1 MKDLENLSK
10 NELIAEIEKLR
21 EIKSFESEFF
31 DNELLLQIAEN
42 YPHSYMSIVKKD
54 LTIDFTS
61 GQEFKKQNL
70 DPKSFIGL
78 SLNEIFG
85 EHTPFVTEKY
95 LKAFKGEE
103 ISFELFINNQHQ
115 LYKVVPLYDSN
126 QNISRIL
133 AVVENITES
142 KKAEIT
148 LKESEERFHQM
159 FEKHNAVML
168 LIEPETGKII
178 DANLSAQKFY
188 GYSDETFKQMIIQ
201 DINSL
206 PEEKVL
212 ELRKQAQK
220 ENKNYFVFPHCLAS
234 GEIRTVEVHSS
245 PIIINKKQILF
256 SIVHDITERKQA
268 EEALVKS
275 QALVNDAQRMA
286 KLGGFD
292 FDVKTMSQT
301 WTEETFRIME
311 VDFIGSAPAVPEGVD
326 FIAQEYRPMANKAIQ
341 EAMEQGKPYDQE
353 WEVDTAKGN
362 RKWVRAIGKANK
374 VNGKIKSISGS
385 LQDIT
390 ERKQVEENLREEKK
404 FNENLLETANSF
416 IIVLD
421 KNASIILFNRYAEKL
436 SGYKKEEV
444 MGKNWF
450 TTFIPKQNDS
460 EIPEVFDDVLKEM
473 PKVSSYENP
482 ILCKN
487 GVEKLINW
495 ENSLLKNDKGEILG
509 ILSIG
514 ADITERKQAEKDLS
528 ESEEKLNLI
537 INSSPVGICTV
548 DMLGNFV
555 TTNQAYERMVG
566 YSKEELVR
574 LSFFEVTHPNDRP
587 KNKKLFQEMFS
598 LETTD
603 FSMEKRYIRKGG
615 EEIKVSVHAIG
626 IRDAEGNVIYGTAFV
641 DDITERK
648 QAEKD
653 LQKSELKYRNQAN
666 FLDVVTENSPFAM
679 WVSDAKGIM
688 IRANQALRNIL
699 NLTDDMI
706 IGKYNVLHDEN
717 LDAQGFMPTVE
728 AVYNDLKSSR
738 FTMYWTGTKAGNVD
752 LSVANELWIDVSMFP
767 ITDEAGKLVNV
778 VCQYVDITER
788 KQAEEEKAK
797 IYNSIQTAVY
807 IYDFVKSKND
817 YINPEYTK
825 LLGWTIDDIN
835 KMGNKFTELFHP
847 DDFKQLAKHM
857 QIVSEDTEDNTH
869 ILEYRFKHKNGQWR
883 WCLSYDT
890 PFQRKVNG
898 DVEKMIGSFID
909 ITERKQAEEKLRNLS
924 TVVEQSSEGIAI
936 ADMEGNIL
944 YANNAWALL
953 HSYETKEELIGKPLS
968 IFHNQKQIE
977 KDVIPFNQKVKENGF
992 HTGEVGH
999 IRKDGTPF
1007 PTLMSSTFLKDEQGN
1022 PYAIAGLAK
1031 DITERKQ
1038 VEEVIKNQA
1047 TKWQT
1052 TFNAMSDSVSII
1064 DLDGK
1069 ISQYNAATLSLFN
1082 VNEEDIKEKKC
1093 FELVHGTKEFFNDC
1107 PLVRMKDSS
1116 QPESMTFKEKE
1127 RWLKVNIDPIFNS
1140 KNELTGAVHVVS
1152 NITERKKIENEVLK
1166 YQENLEELVVERTE
1180 NLEKKNKEL
1189 ERFNDLFVDRE
1200 FRIKELKER
1209 ILKLESE

>member
-1 MKDLENLSK
+1 
-10 NELIAEIEKLR
+10 
-21 EIKSFESEFF
+21 
-31 DNELLLQIAEN
+31 
-42 YPHSYMSIVKKD
+42 
-54 LTIDFTS
+54 
-61 GQEFKKQNL
+61 
-70 DPKSFIGL
+70 
-78 SLNEIFG
+78 
-85 EHTPFVTEKY
+85 
-95 LKAFKGEE
+95 
-103 ISFELFINNQHQ
+103 
-115 LYKVVPLYDSN
+115 
-126 QNISRIL
+126 
-133 AVVENITES
+133 
-142 KKAEIT
+142 
-148 LKESEERFHQM
+148 
-159 FEKHNAVML
+159 
-168 LIEPETGKII
+168 
-178 DANLSAQKFY
+178 
-188 GYSDETFKQMIIQ
+188 
-201 DINSL
+201 
-206 PEEKVL
+206 
-212 ELRKQAQK
+212 
-220 ENKNYFVFPHCLAS
+220 
-234 GEIRTVEVHSS
+234 
-245 PIIINKKQILF
+245 
-256 SIVHDITERKQA
+256 
-268 EEALVKS
+268 
-275 QALVNDAQRMA
+275 
-286 KLGGFD
+286 
-292 FDVKTMSQT
+292 
-301 WTEETFRIME
+301 
-311 VDFIGSAPAVPEGVD
+311 
-326 FIAQEYRPMANKAIQ
+326 
-341 EAMEQGKPYDQE
+341 
-353 WEVDTAKGN
+353 
-362 RKWVRAIGKANK
+362 
-374 VNGKIKSISGS
+374 
-385 LQDIT
+385 
-390 ERKQVEENLREEKK
+390 
-404 FNENLLETANSF
+404 
-416 IIVLD
+416 
-421 KNASIILFNRYAEKL
+421 
-436 SGYKKEEV
+436 
-444 MGKNWF
+444 
-450 TTFIPKQNDS
+450 
-460 EIPEVFDDVLKEM
+460 
-473 PKVSSYENP
+473 
-482 ILCKN
+482 
-487 GVEKLINW
+487 
-495 ENSLLKNDKGEILG
+495 
-509 ILSIG
+509 
-514 ADITERKQAEKDLS
+514 
-528 ESEEKLNLI
+528 
-537 INSSPVGICTV
+537 
-548 DMLGNFV
+548 
-555 TTNQAYERMVG
+555 
-566 YSKEELVR
+566 
-574 LSFFEVTHPNDRP
+574 
-587 KNKKLFQEMFS
+587 
-598 LETTD
+598 
-603 FSMEKRYIRKGG
+603 
-615 EEIKVSVHAIG
+615 
-626 IRDAEGNVIYGTAFV
+626 
-641 DDITERK
+641 
-648 QAEKD
+648 
-653 LQKSELKYRNQAN
+653 
-666 FLDVVTENSPFAM
+666 
-679 WVSDAKGIM
+679 
-688 IRANQALRNIL
+688 
-699 NLTDDMI
+699 
-706 IGKYNVLHDEN
+706 
-717 LDAQGFMPTVE
+717 
-728 AVYNDLKSSR
+728 
-738 FTMYWTGTKAGNVD
+738 
-752 LSVANELWIDVSMFP
+752 MFP

-825 LLGWTIDDIN
+825 LLGWTLDDIN